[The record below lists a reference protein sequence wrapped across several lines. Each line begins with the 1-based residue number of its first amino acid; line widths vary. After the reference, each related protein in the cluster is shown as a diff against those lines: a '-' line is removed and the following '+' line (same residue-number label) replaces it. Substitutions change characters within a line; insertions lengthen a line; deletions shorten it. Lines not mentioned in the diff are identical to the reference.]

1 MGFRIDSY
9 FIFEK
14 MKDFVKTIVAVICAF
29 VIMGILRGIFFLIM
43 LGSMALSG
51 SSTPAV
57 PKTGGVLDLNLS
69 SFTLGEQSQSDS
81 APSLSSMS
89 FETIP
94 TVGIRDAVTA
104 LQEAAVDPA
113 IKFVFLR
120 PDGALDGMS
129 QLEELRKAIS
139 AFRESGKP
147 VLAYTETPGNGS
159 YYLASVADKV
169 LMGNAHG
176 GTYTLLGLS
185 SQSFFLKDLLD
196 KLGVNVQLIRHGKFK
211 SAGEMFIRNSSSSEN
226 REQNQVMISSMWKA
240 MASAA
245 AASRDMSEEQF
256 NDIIDK
262 LVLVT
267 PEDFVSNGLVDE
279 LVDYAGL
286 QNKMK
291 TLAQVEDYKK
301 VHLVSL
307 PSYIDAK
314 VSAKPSKNKVAVL
327 YADGEIVDGSGKSQ
341 VAGDRFMKLV
351 EKLRKDKNVKA
362 VVLRVNSPGGSVSAS
377 VKIRTALD
385 SLMKEK
391 PLVASFGD
399 YAASGGYW
407 ISSGCQK
414 IYADAT
420 TVTGSIGVF
429 SLIPDFSK
437 VTKKVGV
444 NVESVGSNKHSDM
457 MSLMRPFDAA
467 ELAYMQASVEDI
479 YELFV
484 NLVATSRGLS
494 VERVDQIA
502 QGRVWAASDALEVG
516 LVDEIGTLQDA
527 ISYAAALAD
536 LPSSDDYSV
545 ASYPA
550 VPSFFEQLMSQLGG
564 SGMGEDVR
572 LRVLKSYEPGRFYA
586 RLPYDYEIR

>member
-1 MGFRIDSY
+1 
-9 FIFEK
+9 

-29 VIMGILRGIFFLIM
+29 VILGILRGIFFLIM
-43 LGSMALSG
+43 LGSIALSG
-51 SSTPAV
+51 SSTPSI
-57 PKTGGVLDLNLS
+57 PKTGGVLDLNFS
-69 SFTLGEQSQSDS
+69 TFSLGEQSQSEP

-104 LQEAAVDPA
+104 LQEASVDPA

-120 PDGALDGMS
+120 PDGAFGGMS
-129 QLEELRKAIS
+129 QLEELRKALS

-147 VLAYTETPGNGS
+147 VLAYTETPDNGS

-211 SAGEMFIRNSSSSEN
+211 SAGEMFIRNASSSEN
-226 REQNQVMISSMWKA
+226 REQNQVMISSLWKA

-314 VSAKPSKNKVAVL
+314 VSAKPSKTKVAVL
-327 YADGEIVDGSGKSQ
+327 YADGEIVDGSDKSQ

-420 TVTGSIGVF
+420 SVTGSIGVF

-502 QGRVWAASDALEVG
+502 QGRVWAAADALEAG

-586 RLPYDYEIR
+586 RLPYDFEIR

>member
-129 QLEELRKAIS
+129 QLEELRKALS

-226 REQNQVMISSMWKA
+226 REQNQVMISSLWKA
-240 MASAA
+240 IASAV

-327 YADGEIVDGSGKSQ
+327 YADGEIVDGSGKFQ

-502 QGRVWAASDALEVG
+502 QGRVWAAADALEVG

-564 SGMGEDVR
+564 SGMGEDIR

-586 RLPYDYEIR
+586 RLPYDFEIR

>member
-1 MGFRIDSY
+1 
-9 FIFEK
+9 

-29 VIMGILRGIFFLIM
+29 VILGILRGIFFLIM
-43 LGSMALSG
+43 LGSIALSG
-51 SSTPAV
+51 SSTPSI
-57 PKTGGVLDLNLS
+57 PKTGGVLDLNFS
-69 SFTLGEQSQSDS
+69 TFSLGEQSQSEP

-104 LQEAAVDPA
+104 LQEASVDPA

-120 PDGALDGMS
+120 PDGAFGGMS
-129 QLEELRKAIS
+129 QLEELRKALS

-147 VLAYTETPGNGS
+147 VLAYTETPDNGS

-211 SAGEMFIRNSSSSEN
+211 SAGEMFIRNASSSEN
-226 REQNQVMISSMWKA
+226 REQNQVMISSLWKA

-327 YADGEIVDGSGKSQ
+327 YADGEIVDGSDKSQ

-420 TVTGSIGVF
+420 SVTGSIGVF

-502 QGRVWAASDALEVG
+502 QGRVWAAADALEAG

-586 RLPYDYEIR
+586 RLPYDFEIR

>member
-1 MGFRIDSY
+1 
-9 FIFEK
+9 

-29 VIMGILRGIFFLIM
+29 VILGILRGIFFLIM

-69 SFTLGEQSQSDS
+69 SFTLGEQSQSEP

-94 TVGIRDAVTA
+94 TVGIRDAVMA

-120 PDGALDGMS
+120 PDGALGGIS
-129 QLEELRKAIS
+129 QLEELRKALS

-159 YYLASVADKV
+159 YFLASVADKV

-211 SAGEMFIRNSSSSEN
+211 SAGEMFIRNTSSSEN
-226 REQNQVMISSMWKA
+226 REQNQVMISSLWKA

-279 LVDYAGL
+279 LVDYACL

-467 ELAYMQASVEDI
+467 ELSYMQASVEDI

-502 QGRVWAASDALEVG
+502 QGRVWAAADALEVG

-564 SGMGEDVR
+564 SGSGLDSRLGLDGR
-572 LRVLKSYEPGRFYA
+572 LRALKSYEPGRFYA

>member
-1 MGFRIDSY
+1 
-9 FIFEK
+9 

-29 VIMGILRGIFFLIM
+29 VILGILRGIFFLIM

-51 SSTPAV
+51 SSTSAV

-69 SFTLGEQSQSDS
+69 NFTLGEQSQSDP

-120 PDGALDGMS
+120 PDGALGGMS
-129 QLEELRKAIS
+129 QLEELRGALS

-211 SAGEMFIRNSSSSEN
+211 SAGEMFIRNASSSEN
-226 REQNQVMISSMWKA
+226 REQNQVMISSLWKA

-484 NLVATSRGLS
+484 NLVAASRGLS

-502 QGRVWAASDALEVG
+502 QGRVWAAADALEVG

>member
-1 MGFRIDSY
+1 
-9 FIFEK
+9 

-29 VIMGILRGIFFLIM
+29 VILGILRGIFFLIM

-69 SFTLGEQSQSDS
+69 SFTLGEQSQSDP
-81 APSLSSMS
+81 APSLNSMS

-120 PDGALDGMS
+120 PDDALGGMS
-129 QLEELRKAIS
+129 QLEELRKALS

-147 VLAYTETPGNGS
+147 VLAYTETPGNSS

-211 SAGEMFIRNSSSSEN
+211 SAGEMFIRNSSSPEN

-256 NDIIDK
+256 NDIIDR

-502 QGRVWAASDALEVG
+502 QGRVWAAADALEVG

-586 RLPYDYEIR
+586 RLPYDFEIR

>member
-1 MGFRIDSY
+1 
-9 FIFEK
+9 

-29 VIMGILRGIFFLIM
+29 VILGILRGIFFLIM

-69 SFTLGEQSQSDS
+69 SFTLGEQSQSEP

-120 PDGALDGMS
+120 PDGALGGMS
-129 QLEELRKAIS
+129 QLEELRKALS

-211 SAGEMFIRNSSSSEN
+211 SAGEMFIRNASSSEN
-226 REQNQVMISSMWKA
+226 REQNQVMISSLWKA

-385 SLMKEK
+385 SLLKEK

-437 VTKKVGV
+437 VTRKVGV

-502 QGRVWAASDALEVG
+502 QGRVWAAADALEVG

>member
-1 MGFRIDSY
+1 
-9 FIFEK
+9 

-51 SSTPAV
+51 SSTSAV

-69 SFTLGEQSQSDS
+69 NFTLGEQSQSDP
-81 APSLSSMS
+81 APSLNSMS

-120 PDGALDGMS
+120 PDGALGGMS
-129 QLEELRKAIS
+129 QLEELRKALS

-147 VLAYTETPGNGS
+147 VLAYTEIPGNGS

-211 SAGEMFIRNSSSSEN
+211 SAGEMFIRNASSSEN

-479 YELFV
+479 YYFPWV
-484 NLVATSRGLS
+484 VRGACGPDCPGP
-494 VERVDQIA
+494 RV
-502 QGRVWAASDALEVG
+502 GRCG
-516 LVDEIGTLQDA
+516 C
-527 ISYAAALAD
+527 
-536 LPSSDDYSV
+536 P
-545 ASYPA
+545 
-550 VPSFFEQLMSQLGG
+550 GG
-564 SGMGEDVR
+564 GFG
-572 LRVLKSYEPGRFYA
+572 G
-586 RLPYDYEIR
+586 

>member
-1 MGFRIDSY
+1 
-9 FIFEK
+9 

-29 VIMGILRGIFFLIM
+29 VILGILRGIFFLIM

-51 SSTPAV
+51 SSTSAV

-69 SFTLGEQSQSDS
+69 NFTLGEQTQSEP

-120 PDGALDGMS
+120 PDGALGGMS
-129 QLEELRKAIS
+129 QLEELRKALS

-147 VLAYTETPGNGS
+147 VLAYTETPSNGS

-211 SAGEMFIRNSSSSEN
+211 SAGEMFIRNASSSEN
-226 REQNQVMISSMWKA
+226 REQNQVMISSLWKA

-502 QGRVWAASDALEVG
+502 QGRVWAAADALEVG

>member
-1 MGFRIDSY
+1 
-9 FIFEK
+9 

-29 VIMGILRGIFFLIM
+29 VILGILRGIFFLIM

-69 SFTLGEQSQSDS
+69 SFTLGEQSQSDP

-120 PDGALDGMS
+120 PDGALGGMS
-129 QLEELRKAIS
+129 QLEELRKALS

-211 SAGEMFIRNSSSSEN
+211 SAGEMFIRNASSSEN
-226 REQNQVMISSMWKA
+226 REQNQVMISSLWKA

-502 QGRVWAASDALEVG
+502 QGRVWAAADALEVG

>member
-51 SSTPAV
+51 SSTSAV

-69 SFTLGEQSQSDS
+69 SFTLGEQSQSDP
-81 APSLSSMS
+81 APSLNSMS

-120 PDGALDGMS
+120 PDGALGGMS
-129 QLEELRKAIS
+129 QLEELRKALS

-147 VLAYTETPGNGS
+147 VLAYTEIPSNGS

-211 SAGEMFIRNSSSSEN
+211 SAGEMFIRNTSSSEN
-226 REQNQVMISSMWKA
+226 REQNQVMISSLWKA

-502 QGRVWAASDALEVG
+502 QGRVWAAADALEVG

>member
-1 MGFRIDSY
+1 
-9 FIFEK
+9 

-29 VIMGILRGIFFLIM
+29 VILGILRGIFFLIM

-69 SFTLGEQSQSDS
+69 SFTLGEQSQSEP

-94 TVGIRDAVTA
+94 TVGICDAVTA

-120 PDGALDGMS
+120 PDGALGGIS
-129 QLEELRKAIS
+129 QLEELRKALS

-159 YYLASVADKV
+159 YFLASVADKV

-211 SAGEMFIRNSSSSEN
+211 SAGEMFIRNTSSSEN
-226 REQNQVMISSMWKA
+226 REQNQVMISSLWKA

-279 LVDYAGL
+279 LVDYACL

-467 ELAYMQASVEDI
+467 ELSYMQASVEDI

-502 QGRVWAASDALEVG
+502 QGRVWAAADALEVG

-564 SGMGEDVR
+564 SGSGLDSRLGLDGR
-572 LRVLKSYEPGRFYA
+572 LRALKSYEPGRFYA

>member
-1 MGFRIDSY
+1 
-9 FIFEK
+9 

-51 SSTPAV
+51 SSTSAV

-69 SFTLGEQSQSDS
+69 NFTLGEQSQSDP

-120 PDGALDGMS
+120 PDGALGGMS
-129 QLEELRKAIS
+129 QLEELRKALS

-211 SAGEMFIRNSSSSEN
+211 SAGEMFIRNTSSPEN
-226 REQNQVMISSMWKA
+226 REQNQVMISSLWKA

-502 QGRVWAASDALEVG
+502 QGRVWAAADALEVG

-586 RLPYDYEIR
+586 RLPYDFEIR

>member
-1 MGFRIDSY
+1 
-9 FIFEK
+9 

-29 VIMGILRGIFFLIM
+29 VILGILRGIFFLIM

-69 SFTLGEQSQSDS
+69 SFTLGEQSQSEP
-81 APSLSSMS
+81 APSLNSMS

-120 PDGALDGMS
+120 PDGALGGMS
-129 QLEELRKAIS
+129 QLEELRKALS

-211 SAGEMFIRNSSSSEN
+211 SAGEMFIRNASSSEN
-226 REQNQVMISSMWKA
+226 REQNQVMISSLWKA

-267 PEDFVSNGLVDE
+267 PEDFVFNGLVDE

-307 PSYIDAK
+307 PSYIDSK

-502 QGRVWAASDALEVG
+502 QGRVWAAADALEVG

>member
-129 QLEELRKAIS
+129 QLEELRKALS

-226 REQNQVMISSMWKA
+226 REQNQVMISSLWKA
-240 MASAA
+240 IASAV

-327 YADGEIVDGSGKSQ
+327 YADGEIVDGSGKFQ

-502 QGRVWAASDALEVG
+502 QGRVWAAADALEVG

-586 RLPYDYEIR
+586 RLPYDFEIR

>member
-1 MGFRIDSY
+1 
-9 FIFEK
+9 

-29 VIMGILRGIFFLIM
+29 VILGILRGIFFLIM
-43 LGSMALSG
+43 LGSIALSG

-57 PKTGGVLDLNLS
+57 PKTGGVLDLNFS
-69 SFTLGEQSQSDS
+69 TFSLGEQTQSEP
-81 APSLSSMS
+81 APSLNSMS
-89 FETIP
+89 LETTP
-94 TVGIRDAVTA
+94 TVGIRDAILA

-120 PDGALDGMS
+120 PDGALGGMS
-129 QLEELRKAIS
+129 QLEELRKALS

-211 SAGEMFIRNSSSSEN
+211 SAGEMFIRNSSSPEN
-226 REQNQVMISSMWKA
+226 REQNQVMINSLWKA
-240 MASAA
+240 MSSVT

-429 SLIPDFSK
+429 SLIPEFSK
-437 VTKKVGV
+437 VAGKVGV
-444 NVESVGSNKHSDM
+444 GVETIGSNKHSDM

-467 ELAYMQASVEDI
+467 ELSYMQASVEDI

-502 QGRVWAASDALEVG
+502 QGRVWAAADALEIG